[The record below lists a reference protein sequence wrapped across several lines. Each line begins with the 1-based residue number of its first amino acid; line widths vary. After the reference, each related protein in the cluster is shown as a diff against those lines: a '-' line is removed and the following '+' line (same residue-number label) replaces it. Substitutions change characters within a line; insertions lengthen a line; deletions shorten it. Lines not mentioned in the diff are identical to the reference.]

1 VKKNIVRMEE
11 PAADAAM
18 RTRRINQATRFTSS
32 NSAMV

>member
-1 VKKNIVRMEE
+1 VKKNIARIEK

-18 RTRRINQATRFTSS
+18 RTRRIDQATGFSSS